1 MGIARTNETK
11 RVGIGNAALLE
22 TEAALQ
28 RLPRVRPIDRT
39 ERVRRNA
46 IGHDFKA
53 RKFVPG

>member
-11 RVGIGNAALLE
+11 LVGIGNAAMLE
-22 TEAALQ
+22 TEPPRE
-28 RLPRVRPIDRT
+28 RLPGVRPIDRA

>member
-28 RLPRVRPIDRT
+28 RLPGVRPIDRT

-53 RKFVPG
+53 RKFVAG